1 MLKWWTYAIIALFL
15 IDLIYRTFFERKI
28 DIKKIKDQKISN
40 TNIDDNDD
48 LNVNNTNIK
57 KNFPTNYNK
66 NNFDPEIIHYYSQ
79 HNEKKYLDNFGD
91 ENDDDEDNDLVYS
104 KDHKRNEIIDEDEIE
119 FRGLIPQ
126 PKKRINITIEY
137 DDKYQ
142 NLYDELSKQLD
153 GNITYLSFYP
163 KLSVIDGY
171 KKILRYVLFFSMGL
185 CCLCFVFIEKIIQ
198 LCCSNMPDTFKGFL
212 SIIKYFLSGGAY
224 LFHMYIIKKISHKNL
239 FEVYVNQNLKYSTF
253 KKDEPPS
260 YIILFNIIKNMQNN
274 E

>member
-66 NNFDPEIIHYYSQ
+66 NNFDPEIIHFYSQ

-171 KKILRYVLFFSMGL
+171 KKILRYALFFSMGL

-198 LCCSNMPDTFKGFL
+198 LCCSNMPESLKGFF

-253 KKDEPPS
+253 KKNEPPS